1 MKGKKTGG
9 RQKGTPNKAS
19 AFMKGVFQD
28 IVQNYILSET
38 PEKSE
43 FGKNFVTDLGK
54 LDPKDRIDVMI
65 KFAQFVVPK
74 PQSIAFE
81 DNTGEKDTLTDKL
94 AKLAQ
99 ENDK

>member
-28 IVQNYILSET
+28 IVENYILSEK
-38 PEKSE
+38 PSDSE
-43 FGKNFVTDLGK
+43 FGKNFIEDIGK

-74 PQSIAFE
+74 PQSIAIE
-81 DNTGEKDTLTDKL
+81 DNTEEKDKLTEKL
-94 AKLAQ
+94 AILAQ

>member
-9 RQKGTPNKAS
+9 RQKGTPNKAT

-28 IVQNYILSET
+28 IVQNYILAED
-38 PEKSE
+38 KSDNE
-43 FGKNFVTDLGK
+43 FGQNFISDLGK

-74 PQSIAFE
+74 PQSIAIE
-81 DNTGEKDTLTDKL
+81 DNTEEKDSLVDKL
-94 AKLAQ
+94 ALLAK